1 MPNYRWYYVP
11 GGVYFFTLVTFHRR
25 QYFDTSERLDHLLSI
40 IRQVQRSK
48 PFDLIA
54 YCLLP
59 DHMHLLVKL
68 PEGDDNFSIR
78 IREIK
83 RLTTL
88 WMRRELRGNVD
99 HIWQD
104 KFWEHTIRD
113 DKDLQV
119 HFDYI
124 HYNPVKHG
132 FVETPMGGSGQVSGI
147 VWICTMIVLKRLI
160 RCNSKNIVMVLEN
173 RNTRM

>member
-1 MPNYRWYYVP
+1 MPIYRRNYVP
-11 GGVYFFTLVTFHRR
+11 GGAYFFTLVTFHRR

-78 IREIK
+78 MREIK

-124 HYNPVKHG
+124 HYNPVKHV
-132 FVETPMGGSGQVSGI
+132 FVETFDGWKWSSFRDCMDLHDDSFEKIDPVQFKKHRDGFG
-147 VWICTMIVLKRLI
+147 
-160 RCNSKNIVMVLEN
+160 E
-173 RNTRM
+173 